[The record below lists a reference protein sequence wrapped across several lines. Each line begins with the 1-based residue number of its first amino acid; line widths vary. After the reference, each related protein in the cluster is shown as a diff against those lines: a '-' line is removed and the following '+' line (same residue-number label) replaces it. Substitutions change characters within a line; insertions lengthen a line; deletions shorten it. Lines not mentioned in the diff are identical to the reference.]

1 MNNNRQS
8 LTDALSA
15 FQTSLEK
22 MNRSLANSF
31 KPSILDVQTQLL
43 FDFQHSITEIMVISP
58 QINLAAQM
66 QAKRDVLTASFQEI
80 VKQWNDSAVLA
91 FREPLLNDSLR
102 QQSRMIQDN
111 FSSFASAFQ
120 GIAISENYVTIPEV
134 LIPNDFKYE
143 EILNH
148 SAEIEEPACEK
159 STVVKKLSFSDALV
173 IISLI
178 TSLLLWL
185 LTPFYN
191 HAVDCILSKEETT
204 VPDPSMTEEQVQQ
217 ILEYLSELT
226 DYQQSI
232 LTALEVSEESVQEPD
247 SYSDDTQPHSAISDS
262 DLPENDKSL
271 PTSDDEPSNSK

>member
-22 MNRSLANSF
+22 TNILLANSF
-31 KPSILDVQTQLL
+31 KPSILDAQAQLL
-43 FDFQHSITEIMVISP
+43 LNFQHSITEIMAISP

-66 QAKRDVLTASFQEI
+66 QAQRDILIAPFQEI
-80 VKQWNDSAVLA
+80 VKRWNDSTLLA
-91 FREPLLNDSLR
+91 FRESLLNDSLR
-102 QQSRMIQDN
+102 QQSRMMQDN

-120 GIAISENYVTIPEV
+120 GIAIYENYVTIPEV
-134 LIPNDFKYE
+134 LIPSDFEYE

-148 SAEIEEPACEK
+148 SAETEEPACEK
-159 STVVKKLSFSDALV
+159 STVVKRLSFSDALV
-173 IISLI
+173 LISLI

-185 LTPFYN
+185 LAPFYN

-204 VPDPSMTEEQVQQ
+204 VPDPSMTEEQAQQ
-217 ILEYLSELT
+217 ILDYLSELT

-232 LTALEVSEESVQEPD
+232 LTALEVSEESVQELD

-262 DLPENDKSL
+262 DLPENDKLL
-271 PTSDDEPSNSK
+271 PASADEPSNSK